1 MILCDRFFKMI
12 QNIFQ
17 NDKTNKKLILPINR
31 SIKIIISVSFLE
43 TYFSSF

>member
-17 NDKTNKKLILPINR
+17 NDKTNKKSYQLIEV
-31 SIKIIISVSFLE
+31 IKIIISYSFLE